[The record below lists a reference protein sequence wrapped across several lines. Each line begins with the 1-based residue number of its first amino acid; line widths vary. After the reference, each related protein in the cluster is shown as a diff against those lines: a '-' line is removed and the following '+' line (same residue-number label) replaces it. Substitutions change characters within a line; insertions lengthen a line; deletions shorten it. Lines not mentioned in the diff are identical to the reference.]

1 MMTARY
7 AVIGCPIEHS
17 LSPMIHAQFA
27 RQTGLILTYEKI
39 LAEETVFESMVLDFF
54 KMGGK
59 GLNVTL
65 PYKKRAFKLA
75 DVTTPRAREAKAANT
90 LWIHEGKLHADTT
103 DGIGLVRDLSRY
115 ITLKHKR
122 VLLLGA
128 GGAARSVIGALFAAE
143 IEVLTVLN
151 RTASKAKALQH
162 DFPKVS
168 LELQGVYE
176 VILHATSAAEVTLPS
191 HCLTPQTYCYDF
203 MYNQKAPT
211 PFITWAR
218 SNGCEARDGFGMLV
232 EQAAESFWIWH
243 GVRPRSM

>member
-1 MMTARY
+1 MMTDRY

-17 LSPMIHAQFA
+17 LSPLIHTQFA
-27 RQTGLILTYEKI
+27 QQTGLVLTYEKI
-39 LAEETVFESMVLDFF
+39 VAEETEFESMVVDFF
-54 KMGGK
+54 KTGGK

-65 PYKKRAFKLA
+65 PYKERAFKLA

-90 LWIHEGKLHADTT
+90 LWMHEGKLHADTT

-128 GGAARSVIGALFAAE
+128 GGAARSVIGALFEAE
-143 IEVLTVLN
+143 IAALTVLN
-151 RTASKAKALQH
+151 RTASKAKALQQ
-162 DFPKVS
+162 DFPS
-168 LELQGVYE
+168 ITLEIQGGYDV
-176 VILHATSAAEVTLPS
+176 VLNATSALEIVLPN
-191 HCLTPQTYCYDF
+191 HCLTAKTYCYDF

-211 PFITWAR
+211 PFVTWAR
-218 SNGCEARDGFGMLV
+218 SKGCEARDGFGMLV
-232 EQAAESFWIWH
+232 EQAVESFWIWH